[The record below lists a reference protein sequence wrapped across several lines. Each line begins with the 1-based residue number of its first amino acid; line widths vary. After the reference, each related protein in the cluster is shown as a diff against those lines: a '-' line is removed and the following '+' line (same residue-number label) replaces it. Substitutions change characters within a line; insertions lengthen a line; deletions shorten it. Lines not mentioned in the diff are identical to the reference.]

1 VSFGTPTNPRTV
13 FITFDVVDMIYPY
26 NAIFGRGL
34 LNTFET
40 ALHLAYLCI
49 KIPATFGV
57 ISMFGSQ
64 QSARNIEKGFA
75 SGHKNAHFLREDLEK
90 HTTFTDQ
97 HKAEAPT

>member
-1 VSFGTPTNPRTV
+1 V

-64 QSARNIEKGFA
+64 QSARNIENGFA